1 MNRFYRNSRSML
13 WKEYFIYDAYR
24 QLVAGTGTVF
34 QTKQVRIDSDANFEL
49 VKNSYVATNDRIK
62 LKFRDDSLGRYL
74 VKDPVDIKSIAGRN
88 TLPMGLS
95 NSFMPFIWPRPY
107 LLAAGST
114 FVVEAADAS
123 SATNNMY
130 LAFHGAKIRPG
141 IAPWLSKNYRSE
153 IPMIYGLSGGPI
165 TLAANATDTARI
177 EIDVD
182 SDFLVHKIVGIR
194 TGDATISIGESARG
208 REWMNTAIHIDN
220 VIGNGAFPNIL
231 RDPRFVARGSVIT
244 INLTDTSGNT
254 NVIEVTMIGVKLYE

>member
-1 MNRFYRNSRSML
+1 MNRFSNSRSML
-13 WKEYFIYDAYR
+13 WKEYFVYDATAT
-24 QLVAGTGTVF
+24 LLAGTGTVF
-34 QTKQVRIDSDANFEL
+34 ASTQIRIDSDANFEL
-49 VKNSYVATNDRIK
+49 VKSSYVATNDRIK
-62 LKFRDDSLGRYL
+62 LKYRDDSLGRYL

-123 SATNNMY
+123 SAANTMR
-130 LAFHGAKIRPG
+130 LSFHGAKIRPG
-141 IAPWLSKNYRSE
+141 IAPWLTKSYRAE

-165 TLAANATDTARI
+165 TIAALSSDTARI

-182 SDFLVHKIVGIR
+182 SDFLVHKIVGVR
-194 TGDATISIGESARG
+194 TGAATISITETARG
-208 REWMNTAIHIDN
+208 REWMSTAVHIDN
-220 VIGNGAFPNIL
+220 VVGNGAFPNIL
-231 RDPRFVARGSVIT
+231 RDPRFISRGSTIT
-244 INLTDTSGNT
+244 INLTDLSGAA